1 MDADGPTTILKRDA
15 LGRVTLPREQRE
27 ALIAEFER
35 SGLRGTQFARMA
47 GINYGTFASW
57 MQDRRHAR
65 GDYARSDRGEV
76 RVSPAVPLRLME
88 AVVAPSAAGLSAAPD
103 SALEVLLPGG
113 AKVLIANAAQATL
126 AAHLLNSL
134 RAPC

>member
-1 MDADGPTTILKRDA
+1 
-15 LGRVTLPREQRE
+15 
-27 ALIAEFER
+27 
-35 SGLRGTQFARMA
+35 
-47 GINYGTFASW
+47 
-57 MQDRRHAR
+57 
-65 GDYARSDRGEV
+65 
-76 RVSPAVPLRLME
+76 ME

>member
-35 SGLRGTQFARMA
+35 SGLRGTQFARMV

-57 MQDRRHAR
+57 MQDRRHSR
-65 GDYARSDRGEV
+65 GDYARSDRGEAG
-76 RVSPAVPLRLME
+76 VSPAVPLRVME
-88 AVVAPSAAGLSAAPD
+88 AVITVLNAVWFVAG
-103 SALEVLLPGG
+103 
-113 AKVLIANAAQATL
+113 
-126 AAHLLNSL
+126 
-134 RAPC
+134 RPCG